1 MQTALQRSVADS
13 VLDRPLVVDLDGTLI
28 KSDLLIESFF
38 TLLSA
43 RPLQALIALAAL
55 RHGKAALKAR
65 IAADC
70 EIDAETLPFNPELLD
85 YLQAEKS
92 RGRQIYLASASD
104 RILVERVAAA
114 IGLFDGVFASD
125 GATNLAGTAKALALI
140 EAFGPGG
147 FDYAGNA
154 RADFPVWHV
163 AHEAIVVGAGGKFT
177 AAVQRRYPG
186 TRAFDAR
193 CLRLKDYLRA
203 LRVHQWLKNL
213 LIVVPSVAAH
223 RFGFENL
230 TLLGLAF
237 LSFSFCASSV
247 YLLNDLLDLRND
259 RTHSTK
265 RNRPLA
271 AGRVPLIHGI
281 VLAPAL
287 MALAVVLGL
296 ALPRE
301 FLAILVGYYLI
312 TMVYSLWLKRKV
324 TIDVLTLACLYGV
337 RLLAGSVALAV
348 PLSPWLVAFSIFLFL
363 SLAIIKRCTEV
374 IDRIEKGKGDPA
386 GRGYILRDLPMLE
399 AMAAASA
406 YVAVMVF
413 SLYINSPAVLEL
425 YRAPVYLWLICLVL
439 FYWLSRILL
448 LTHRGEMHDDPV
460 VFAATDG
467 ESLICGALIMAI
479 AVFSI

>member
-1 MQTALQRSVADS
+1 M
-13 VLDRPLVVDLDGTLI
+13 
-28 KSDLLIESFF
+28 
-38 TLLSA
+38 
-43 RPLQALIALAAL
+43 
-55 RHGKAALKAR
+55 
-65 IAADC
+65 
-70 EIDAETLPFNPELLD
+70 
-85 YLQAEKS
+85 
-92 RGRQIYLASASD
+92 
-104 RILVERVAAA
+104 
-114 IGLFDGVFASD
+114 
-125 GATNLAGTAKALALI
+125 
-140 EAFGPGG
+140 
-147 FDYAGNA
+147 
-154 RADFPVWHV
+154 
-163 AHEAIVVGAGGKFT
+163 VGAGGKFT

-301 FLAILVGYYLI
+301 FLAILVGYYPVSYTHLD
-312 TMVYSLWLKRKV
+312 VYKRQ
-324 TIDVLTLACLYGV
+324 
-337 RLLAGSVALAV
+337 
-348 PLSPWLVAFSIFLFL
+348 P
-363 SLAIIKRCTEV
+363 
-374 IDRIEKGKGDPA
+374 
-386 GRGYILRDLPMLE
+386 
-399 AMAAASA
+399 
-406 YVAVMVF
+406 
-413 SLYINSPAVLEL
+413 
-425 YRAPVYLWLICLVL
+425 
-439 FYWLSRILL
+439 
-448 LTHRGEMHDDPV
+448 TH
-460 VFAATDG
+460 
-467 ESLICGALIMAI
+467 
-479 AVFSI
+479 